1 MNKHHFNYMLDDM
14 KLGLK
19 RNRGS
24 AIASTSLLFIALLLI
39 GCLLLTR
46 AFVEDAVDYV
56 ESQLAMKVYV
66 EDGLAEGVAAI
77 LDKQSYANHIEI
89 ETGAQMVEGLAF
101 FFQGKEHLIE
111 AFTNGSVEDAVKFQ
125 VNDKS
130 LMPTIAEN
138 LEGVTGITKVVY
150 PQQMAEVLAKWI
162 VNIELYGTIALII
175 FFVLAFIMVYI
186 TFHLAMYQRNR
197 ELKVKLFL
205 GMNPRLVRLQFLL
218 EGVVLGVAGAVT
230 AIILTIVLYTTVFQ
244 KIQQAIPYIGQLTVT
259 DLMVVVIVQFIV
271 GVVLS
276 LAASYMSTRKLIEH
290 V

>member
-66 EDGLAEGVAAI
+66 EDGLAEDVAAI

-101 FFQGKEHLIE
+101 FFQGKEHLLE

>member
-24 AIASTSLLFIALLLI
+24 AIASTALLFIELLLI

-66 EDGLAEGVAAI
+66 EEGLAEDVAAI
-77 LDKQSYANHIEI
+77 LDKQSYADHIEI

-101 FFQGKEHLIE
+101 FFQGKEHLLE

-138 LEGVTGITKVVY
+138 LEGITGITKVVY
-150 PQQMAEVLAKWI
+150 PQQMAEVLSKWI
-162 VNIELYGTIALII
+162 VKIELYGTISLII

-205 GMNPRLVRLQFLL
+205 GMNPQLVRLQFLL
-218 EGVVLGVAGAVT
+218 EGVVLGVAGAVM
-230 AIILTIVLYTTVFQ
+230 ALVLTIVLYTTVFQ
-244 KIQQAIPYIGQLTVT
+244 KTQQAIPYIGHLTMT
-259 DLMVVVIVQFIV
+259 DLMVVIIVQFIV

>member
-66 EDGLAEGVAAI
+66 EDGLAEDVAAI
-77 LDKQSYANHIEI
+77 LDKQSYADHIEI

-101 FFQGKEHLIE
+101 FFQGKEHLLE

-218 EGVVLGVAGAVT
+218 EGVVLGVVGAVT

>member
-46 AFVEDAVDYV
+46 AFIEDAVDYV

-66 EDGLAEGVAAI
+66 EDGLAEDVAAI

-101 FFQGKEHLIE
+101 FFQGKEHLLE

-138 LEGVTGITKVVY
+138 LEGITGITKVVY

-218 EGVVLGVAGAVT
+218 EGVVLGVAGAIT
-230 AIILTIVLYTTVFQ
+230 AVILTIVLYTTVFQ
-244 KIQQAIPYIGQLTVT
+244 KIQQAIPYIGQLTVM
-259 DLMVVVIVQFIV
+259 DLMVVIIVQFIV

-276 LAASYMSTRKLIEH
+276 LVASYMSTRKLIEH

>member
-101 FFQGKEHLIE
+101 FFQGKEHLLE

>member
-66 EDGLAEGVAAI
+66 EDGLAEDVAAI
-77 LDKQSYANHIEI
+77 LDKQSYADHIEI

-101 FFQGKEHLIE
+101 FFQGKEHLLE

>member
-66 EDGLAEGVAAI
+66 EDGLAEDVAAI
-77 LDKQSYANHIEI
+77 LDKQSYADHIEI

-101 FFQGKEHLIE
+101 FFQGKEHLLE

-138 LEGVTGITKVVY
+138 LEGVTGITKIVY

-218 EGVVLGVAGAVT
+218 EGVVLGVVGAVT

-259 DLMVVVIVQFIV
+259 DLMIVIIVQLIV

>member
-1 MNKHHFNYMLDDM
+1 MNKHHFNYILDDM

-66 EDGLAEGVAAI
+66 EDGLAEDVAAI
-77 LDKQSYANHIEI
+77 LDKQSYADHIEI

-101 FFQGKEHLIE
+101 FFQGKEHLLE